1 MADRWQ
7 HRHMGR
13 RTKVTSVYV
22 YSLIL
27 LRRKVDGV
35 VTATEKEKRRGKKK
49 SRENEGRRKNG
60 EDYNGRVAVSAL

>member
-1 MADRWQ
+1 
-7 HRHMGR
+7 MGR

-49 SRENEGRRKNG
+49 SKENEGRRKNG

>member
-1 MADRWQ
+1 
-7 HRHMGR
+7 MGR